1 MIELLWP
8 NSLSR
13 SDLARLPFDFSQRF
27 RGTSQT
33 EYTHVCS
40 PCHIGRSKCQ
50 LGVAA
55 QVRRRQAVMSA
66 QRESQSSLDVSLH
79 KRPVEWIA

>member
-13 SDLARLPFDFSQRF
+13 SDLARLPFDFPSVLEEHRKQN
-27 RGTSQT
+27 TPM
-33 EYTHVCS
+33 CS
-40 PCHIGRSKCQ
+40 PCHAGRSKCQ

-66 QRESQSSLDVSLH
+66 QRESQSSLDVSLY
-79 KRPVEWIA
+79 KRPME